1 MSNIDVFDLSQVLNK
16 YNIIPNGIIHIGAH
30 LGEEKNLYDMYKTI
44 EKTIWIEANPYL
56 IENLQKNVINDI
68 VINEALSNEVKECIF
83 NITSNSQD
91 LNNNQS
97 SSLNDLDY
105 HLIAHPSV
113 YISKKITVKT
123 NTMKNIIIEKN
134 INMNNYDFINI
145 DTQGSELEILKGFEE
160 YLDNIKYI
168 YAEINVKK
176 LYKDIALLSELDDYL
191 YKKGFIRVETV
202 IHEDVGWG
210 QGFYIRK

>member
-1 MSNIDVFDLSQVLNK
+1 M
-16 YNIIPNGIIHIGAH
+16 
-30 LGEEKNLYDMYKTI
+30 
-44 EKTIWIEANPYL
+44 
-56 IENLQKNVINDI
+56 
-68 VINEALSNEVKECIF
+68 INEALSNEVKECIF

-191 YKKGFIRVETV
+191 YKKALKDFNSYGRTIFNVYYFTCIKIICEKYNRIEKLKRVLL
-202 IHEDVGWG
+202 
-210 QGFYIRK
+210 

>member
-1 MSNIDVFDLSQVLNK
+1 
-16 YNIIPNGIIHIGAH
+16 
-30 LGEEKNLYDMYKTI
+30 
-44 EKTIWIEANPYL
+44 
-56 IENLQKNVINDI
+56 
-68 VINEALSNEVKECIF
+68 
-83 NITSNSQD
+83 
-91 LNNNQS
+91 
-97 SSLNDLDY
+97 
-105 HLIAHPSV
+105 
-113 YISKKITVKT
+113 
-123 NTMKNIIIEKN
+123 
-134 INMNNYDFINI
+134 MNNYDFINI